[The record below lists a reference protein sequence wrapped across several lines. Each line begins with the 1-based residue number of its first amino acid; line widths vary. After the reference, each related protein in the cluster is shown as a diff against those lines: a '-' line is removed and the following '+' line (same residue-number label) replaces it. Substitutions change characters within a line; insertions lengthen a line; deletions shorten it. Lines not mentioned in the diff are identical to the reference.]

1 MDRQY
6 QIFVKYVQ
14 PWTFCGNNNLYL
26 LMKKKVINVCE
37 TVLGISRWTGNA
49 YFSFNFTNF
58 APNLFIMKMDLE
70 IIP

>member
-1 MDRQY
+1 MKCEKWTVSIKFLLNMY
-6 QIFVKYVQ
+6 NHEHFVE
-14 PWTFCGNNNLYL
+14 T
-26 LMKKKVINVCE
+26 KVVNVCE
-37 TVLGISRWTGNA
+37 TVLEISRWTGNA